1 VSAPPPPRDV
11 FLSILPNNSLSIKW
25 LPPPEEYRIRVRSY
39 VISVLEED
47 ERERKFTMNSK
58 SRELVVPLLG
68 NSKSRELVLPILGN
82 SETRELVVP
91 ILGNLKW
98 VSLITLFAY
107 F

>member
-1 VSAPPPPRDV
+1 MTAPPPPRDV
-11 FLSILPNNSLSIKW
+11 FLNILPNNSLSIKW

-58 SRELVVPLLG
+58 SRELVVPILG
-68 NSKSRELVLPILGN
+68 NSKS
-82 SETRELVVP
+82 RELVVP

-98 VSLITLFAY
+98 VSLITLFA
-107 F
+107 